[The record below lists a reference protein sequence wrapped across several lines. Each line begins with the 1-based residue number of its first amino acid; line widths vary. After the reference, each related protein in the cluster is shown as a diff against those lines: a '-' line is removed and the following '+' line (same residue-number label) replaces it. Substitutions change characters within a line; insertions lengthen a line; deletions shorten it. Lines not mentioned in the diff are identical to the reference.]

1 MGLQRVIVIR
11 PQMCYHKPKHLNSI
25 FYHCGK
31 STMSHILGITELQCF
46 YFNRQSREGVSGFK
60 EDGFPPA
67 PQGMSPKKG
76 GNG

>member
-1 MGLQRVIVIR
+1 
-11 PQMCYHKPKHLNSI
+11 
-25 FYHCGK
+25 
-31 STMSHILGITELQCF
+31 MSHILGITELRCF
-46 YFNRQSREGVSGFK
+46 YFNRQSREGVSDFR